1 VCTVDD
7 FCCETNPDDPGTWD
21 QDCVDIGA
29 GECILD
35 CTCDVG
41 AECCIEHDGVGC
53 NVLSCQDCV
62 CEKDPFCCSLDPED
76 PGTWDQDCVELAAN
90 PDECG
95 AECPCGTADCCLPHG
110 GVGCDEARCESCV
123 CGIDAPCCTED
134 GWDQQ
139 CADEAMTD
147 CDSRCSCQD
156 TGEGECCAPHDT
168 PGCELS
174 ECEACVCGVDDFCC
188 DTDIGEWDRGCV
200 DLASTPGVCQGF
212 CACDPLSDCCFGR
225 EPAQGAGCE
234 NDACEACVC
243 DVDDFCCSTDPKNP
257 GFWDDGCSDIAI
269 DPDEC
274 GFACSCNPPC
284 EGDCRSDGQVTVDEL
299 ITSVAIAT
307 GNEDEAMCPRADADA
322 SGEVSVN
329 ELVLA
334 VNRAL
339 TACPP

>member
-1 VCTVDD
+1 
-7 FCCETNPDDPGTWD
+7 
-21 QDCVDIGA
+21 
-29 GECILD
+29 
-35 CTCDVG
+35 
-41 AECCIEHDGVGC
+41 
-53 NVLSCQDCV
+53 
-62 CEKDPFCCSLDPED
+62 
-76 PGTWDQDCVELAAN
+76 
-90 PDECG
+90 
-95 AECPCGTADCCLPHG
+95 
-110 GVGCDEARCESCV
+110 
-123 CGIDAPCCTED
+123 
-134 GWDQQ
+134 
-139 CADEAMTD
+139 
-147 CDSRCSCQD
+147 
-156 TGEGECCAPHDT
+156 
-168 PGCELS
+168 
-174 ECEACVCGVDDFCC
+174 
-188 DTDIGEWDRGCV
+188 
-200 DLASTPGVCQGF
+200 VCQGF